1 MASRGDRVVG
11 RLIAS
16 SLFPLSLSTWVPTG
30 STEPLPEPGD
40 PCLGGDIEACIGG
53 GGGVDTGYSV
63 ERTRALSSS
72 FPDGSSEESPDSW
85 YEYVAVID
93 CRPPNTPDRPRLEI
107 CTFAVTFCEEYVPE
121 SFGPRSWIYRRTAD
135 DTGPTSGWQ
144 ELAPTCFT
152 DSVPARSGEPSEELT
167 EAMIVEQFHR
177 TDFALPQT
185 VIQPP
190 DGRTLVNLPVY
201 FELGWPEEGHAPQD
215 IDTTTIVG
223 HEVRIRP
230 TLIGATYVTGD
241 GASIGP
247 TTSLGGPYPDGD
259 ITHDYSTAADI
270 APYISVEYGGEV
282 SVDGGSWRTIPGS
295 AVIDGPSSPLQVLTS
310 RNRLYND

>member
-1 MASRGDRVVG
+1 MTPATGSIV
-11 RLIAS
+11 
-16 SLFPLSLSTWVPTG
+16 SLALTLSTSLAVL
-30 STEPLPEPGD
+30 EDED
-40 PCLGGDIEACIGG
+40 PPCGGFRCEHEGG
-53 GGGVDTGYSV
+53 GAEIGLTQKETQDKAT
-63 ERTRALSSS
+63 EW
-72 FPDGSSEESPDSW
+72 PPGSSEESPDSW

-93 CRPPNTPDRPRLEI
+93 CRPPNTPDQPRLEI
-107 CTFAVTFCEEYVPE
+107 CGFAVTFCEEYVPE
-121 SFGPRSWIYRRTAD
+121 SFGPRSWIYRRTVD
-135 DTGPTSGWQ
+135 DSGPTSDWQ

-152 DSVPARSGEPSEELT
+152 DSVPARSGEPAEELT

-177 TDFALPQT
+177 TAFALPQT

-201 FELGWPEEGHAPQD
+201 FELEWPEEGYAPQD

-241 GASIGP
+241 GGSIGP

-259 ITHDYSTAADI
+259 ITHDYTAAADI

-282 SVDGGSWRTIPGS
+282 SVDGGSWTTIPSS

-310 RNRLYND
+310 RNRLYTN